1 MCFLGANFPTM
12 ATKKIDFF
20 FWGFLSVN
28 FLRRNLLK
36 WKKNPNFQSHKM
48 GGGKEPLGHDPS
60 KFRISD

>member
-1 MCFLGANFPTM
+1 
-12 ATKKIDFF
+12 
-20 FWGFLSVN
+20 
-28 FLRRNLLK
+28 LRRNLLK